1 MSILCKSPGYIR
13 KWINSTQGA
22 EAPIGGQTIIGN
34 SKFIYQFDTTVC
46 FVNLDEIFELGLA
59 TILLNTSQL
68 FNILSREKSD
78 CVIRIYNLFV
88 SSILIYMRLIL
99 SFCNMFDVCVSSQF

>member
-34 SKFIYQFDTTVC
+34 LKFILYNLDTMFV
-46 FVNLDEIFELGLA
+46 FVNLDKIFELGLQFYW
-59 TILLNTSQL
+59 T
-68 FNILSREKSD
+68 R
-78 CVIRIYNLFV
+78 CVTAI
-88 SSILIYMRLIL
+88 
-99 SFCNMFDVCVSSQF
+99 